1 MFASLGLPNE
11 LSKCKIK
18 SLSFESNPI
27 KDRKLKKLIE
37 QHGATKPKSVL
48 DYLKTNVPENKDEVF
63 PKPHEM
69 MIKEMSKVS
78 KKYYASV
85 RQGTGWQIEVSN

>member
-1 MFASLGLPNE
+1 MLLGLPNE

-48 DYLKTNVPENKDEVF
+48 DYLKANVPESRDEPL
-63 PKPHEM
+63 PKPQSM
-69 MIKEMSKVS
+69 VLKELSKAS
-78 KKYYASV
+78 KYCAQVKL
-85 RQGTGWQIEVSN
+85 GTDWIIEVS